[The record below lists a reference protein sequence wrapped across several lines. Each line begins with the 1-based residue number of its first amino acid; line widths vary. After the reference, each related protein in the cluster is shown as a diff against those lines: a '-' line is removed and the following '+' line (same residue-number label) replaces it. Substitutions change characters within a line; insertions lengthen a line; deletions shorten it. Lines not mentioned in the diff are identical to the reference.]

1 MQPKRYE
8 LSRLQALVDS
18 GHFRGRGDAGHALAA
33 LFEIAFIEGREH
45 IGAHPPLEPDQCRK
59 LRLFE
64 SAVRSQRKKGSA
76 SNAPDLPPRR
86 ETARP

>member
-1 MQPKRYE
+1 
-8 LSRLQALVDS
+8 
-18 GHFRGRGDAGHALAA
+18 

-64 SAVRSQRKKGSA
+64 SAVRSPDEGVISLERPGPTYEEGNRA
-76 SNAPDLPPRR
+76 TLNAADAGVLADEPVSENPSQ
-86 ETARP
+86 A